1 MLPFFK
7 QDPTKISLNKREG
20 RRRSYTPSVD
30 QLSVNKKRL
39 ETLRVSPL
47 LPLEE
52 ELLLLVAE
60 GLLLEI
66 LVLELAI
73 DVVAHA
79 LALVVSIVVEDYV
92 L

>member
-1 MLPFFK
+1 
-7 QDPTKISLNKREG
+7 
-20 RRRSYTPSVD
+20 
-30 QLSVNKKRL
+30 
-39 ETLRVSPL
+39 

-66 LVLELAI
+66 LVLELTI

-92 L
+92 LQLQQVEVDVEE

>member
-1 MLPFFK
+1 
-7 QDPTKISLNKREG
+7 
-20 RRRSYTPSVD
+20 
-30 QLSVNKKRL
+30 
-39 ETLRVSPL
+39 

-73 DVVAHA
+73 DIVAHA
-79 LALVVSIVVEDYV
+79 LALVVSVVVEDYV
-92 L
+92 LQLQQVEVDIEE

>member
-1 MLPFFK
+1 
-7 QDPTKISLNKREG
+7 
-20 RRRSYTPSVD
+20 
-30 QLSVNKKRL
+30 
-39 ETLRVSPL
+39 

-73 DVVAHA
+73 DIVAHA
-79 LALVVSIVVEDYV
+79 LALVVSVVVEDYV
-92 L
+92 LQLQQVEVDVEE

>member
-1 MLPFFK
+1 
-7 QDPTKISLNKREG
+7 
-20 RRRSYTPSVD
+20 
-30 QLSVNKKRL
+30 
-39 ETLRVSPL
+39 

-79 LALVVSIVVEDYV
+79 LALVVSVVVEDYV
-92 L
+92 LQLQQVEVDVEE

>member
-1 MLPFFK
+1 
-7 QDPTKISLNKREG
+7 
-20 RRRSYTPSVD
+20 
-30 QLSVNKKRL
+30 
-39 ETLRVSPL
+39 

-66 LVLELAI
+66 LVLELTI

-92 L
+92 LHLQ